1 AVGSLHLLP
10 VPQRLGQGRARRALQ
25 PLLLQQG
32 HRGAR
37 IPERAA
43 GARVARLRTDPDAH
57 RRVLPH
63 AGEPGRPGLRRRR
76 AARAGPVEHADQP
89 GAARAAT
96 AADPRPGDAD
106 AHGPAGD
113 DRAARDHDA
122 APDVASFRPSRR
134 RELHVAIDITTF
146 VGGRAFLEGPQWRGD
161 SLYTSDLHRHEVIRV
176 DASGAVEVVAT
187 LDGPPSGLGWLPD
200 GRMLIVSMDDRRVL
214 RREADGTLVEHA
226 DLSSFSPF
234 QINDMVVDTRG
245 HAFVGQ
251 MGYDLHGGG
260 GAGAQPAAL
269 LRVDPDGT
277 AHEAAPDL
285 RVANG
290 MAVATDDRT
299 LVVAESAGKDL
310 VAFDLADDGTLA

>member
-1 AVGSLHLLP
+1 M
-10 VPQRLGQGRARRALQ
+10 
-25 PLLLQQG
+25 
-32 HRGAR
+32 
-37 IPERAA
+37 
-43 GARVARLRTDPDAH
+43 
-57 RRVLPH
+57 
-63 AGEPGRPGLRRRR
+63 
-76 AARAGPVEHADQP
+76 
-89 GAARAAT
+89 
-96 AADPRPGDAD
+96 
-106 AHGPAGD
+106 
-113 DRAARDHDA
+113 
-122 APDVASFRPSRR
+122 
-134 RELHVAIDITTF
+134 AIDITTF
-146 VGGRAFLEGPQWRGD
+146 VGGRAFLEGPRWRGD

-310 VAFDLADDGTLA
+310 VAFDLADDGTLANRRVWAELPDYPDGICIDAEDGVWIACPVGDRFLRVVEGGDVTDEIPVPGRHAIACALGGADGRTLFMLTAPTHGNAEESRAAMDSRIETTTVTVPGCERP